1 MLASG
6 KLTGFVPT
14 ADYDK
19 ARAFY
24 EGKLGFEFVS
34 LDQFALVVSVGGH
47 NIRIAKVPNFAPLPA
62 TILGWEVDDI
72 VLSRDGSRSAAW
84 SSKNIRSLR
93 IANSVFGPRRVATGS
108 RGSRIQTEIFSPC
121 LSTLSDGGCGDRF
134 GTCARRSANSS
145 YLYLPI
151 ADSCIQQKS
160 FLWPV

>member
-47 NIRIAKVPNFAPLPA
+47 NIRIAKVPNLAPLPA

-72 VLSRDGSRSAAW
+72 V
-84 SSKNIRSLR
+84 
-93 IANSVFGPRRVATGS
+93 SVTRWLGERGVVLEKYPFAQDRELGIWTAPGGDRVAWFKDPDGN
-108 RGSRIQTEIFSPC
+108 I
-121 LSTLSDGGCGDRF
+121 LSVSQH
-134 GTCARRSANSS
+134 A
-145 YLYLPI
+145 
-151 ADSCIQQKS
+151 
-160 FLWPV
+160 